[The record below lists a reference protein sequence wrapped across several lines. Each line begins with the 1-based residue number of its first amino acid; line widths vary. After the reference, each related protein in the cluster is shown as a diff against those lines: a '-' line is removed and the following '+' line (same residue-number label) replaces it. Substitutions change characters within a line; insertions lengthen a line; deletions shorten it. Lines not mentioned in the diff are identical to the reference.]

1 MKRMKLDDRL
11 LPKYSRAEDWFN
23 AISHMVGVALG
34 IVATV
39 LCVVFAAHHG
49 NVYGIIGG
57 AIFGVMMTATYA
69 ISSVY
74 HALSSKL
81 KAKKVMQILDHC
93 SIFMLIAGSYTP
105 YALCSVREYNT
116 ALGWVLFGV
125 VWAAAAL
132 GIALNSIDLKR
143 YSTFSMICYLAMGWC
158 IIVIAKPVVKIVGTW
173 GFLLTLLGGI
183 AYTVGAVLYALG
195 SKKPWMH
202 SIFHIFTVIGSLL
215 HFFAILLYVVR

>member
-1 MKRMKLDDRL
+1 
-11 LPKYSRAEDWFN
+11 
-23 AISHMVGVALG
+23 MVGVALG

-39 LCVVFAAHHG
+39 LCVVFAAHHR
-49 NVYGIIGG
+49 NVYGIISG

-74 HALSSKL
+74 HALSSQL

-158 IIVIAKPVVKIVGTW
+158 IIVIAKPVIKILGTW